1 MNKVFVVIGPFTIY
15 WYSVLIIIALFT
27 GYIIADRY
35 SKKIKLPSTLI
46 SDMLL
51 GIVIWAIIGARLYYI
66 IFNFKE
72 YQDNLLDII
81 MVWKGGL
88 AIYGAII
95 AGILYISNY
104 CKKKEVS
111 IIKVLDTCSLSLLL
125 GQAIGRW
132 GNFFNSEAYGGT
144 TTKKALQT
152 LHIPNF
158 IIKGMYID
166 GAYRTPTFLYESLWC
181 LIGVI
186 ILFFIRKKNYIKGK
200 QISFYLLWY
209 GVGRFV
215 IENLRS
221 DSLYIGDYKVS
232 MIVSLII
239 AIIGLIGIIITTI
252 KRHKKN
258 NFAQVGNTNNST
270 PNNIGRI

>member
-51 GIVIWAIIGARLYYI
+51 GIVIWAIIGARLYYV

-144 TTKKALQT
+144 TTKEALQT